1 MAQVPVGD
9 LRVAFIEAA
18 CWHGTLERAEAMLVE
33 HPELRSADIHLAA
46 ILGDEAAVR
55 RFIARDPASVTA
67 QSPPWGG
74 DPLNYLGLSKYL
86 RLHPERTEDFVRTA
100 AALLDA
106 GAPAHTG
113 FWTAGEHP
121 EFETALYGA
130 AGVAHNAPLT
140 RLLIERGADP
150 NDEDAVYH
158 APEGHD
164 LGALKVLVE
173 TGRVIPEHL
182 LLMLLRKLDWHDPEG
197 VRYLLTK
204 DIDLGRRWKRAGTAL
219 HHALDRDNSLQIIE
233 LLLDHGADP
242 HAVDRGRTAIALAAR
257 KGRSDVLKALE
268 RRGVTL
274 ELRGVE
280 RLHAALARADATAA
294 HAIAKDEPALLR
306 EVLADGG
313 TLLSE
318 FTLTW
323 NNDGVRL
330 LLELGAPA
338 TARYDGYGYFDIA
351 NDSTALHVAAWML
364 NSELVRLLLER
375 GVPANARDGRGRTPL
390 MLAVKA
396 CVDSYWTERR
406 TPEPARLLLE
416 AGASLEGVGIP
427 TGYDELDD
435 VLRHYEKR
443 GAKDRRA

>member
-1 MAQVPVGD
+1 MAEVPVD
-9 LRVAFIEAA
+9 ELRAAFIRAA
-18 CWHGTLERAEAMLVE
+18 CWHGTLERAESMLAA
-33 HPELRSADIHLAA
+33 HPELRSADIHIAA
-46 ILGDEAAVR
+46 ILGDEVAVR
-55 RFIARDPASVTA
+55 RFLARDPASVTA

-86 RLHPERTEDFVRTA
+86 RLHPERTADFVRTA
-100 AALLDA
+100 TALLDA

-113 FWTAGEHP
+113 FWTTGEHP

-164 LGALKVLVE
+164 LDALKVLVE
-173 TGRVIPEHL
+173 TGRVTPENL

-204 DIDLGRRWKRAGTAL
+204 GIDLGRRWKRAGTAL
-219 HHALDRDNSLQIIE
+219 HHALERDNSLQIIE

-242 HAVDRGRTAIALAAR
+242 HAVDRSRTAIALAAR
-257 KGRSDVLKALE
+257 KGRSDVLEALE
-268 RRGVTL
+268 RRGVSL
-274 ELRGVE
+274 DLHGIE

-294 HAIAKDEPALLR
+294 HTIASDEPALLR

-330 LLELGAPA
+330 LLELGVPA

-364 NSELVRLLLER
+364 NAELVKLFLER
-375 GVPANARDGRGRTPL
+375 GVPVNAPDGMGRTPL
-390 MLAVKA
+390 QLAVRA
-396 CVDSYWTERR
+396 CVDSYWMERR

-416 AGASLEGVGIP
+416 AGASADGVGIP
-427 TGYDELDD
+427 TGYAELDD
-435 VLRHYEKR
+435 LLRRYRKPGE
-443 GAKDRRA
+443 

>member
-1 MAQVPVGD
+1 MAQVPVAD

-18 CWHGTLERAEAMLVE
+18 CWHGTLERAEAILAE
-33 HPELRSADIHLAA
+33 HPELRSSNIHIAA
-46 ILGDEAAVR
+46 ILGDEVAVR
-55 RFIARDPASVTA
+55 RFIARDPASVA
-67 QSPPWGG
+67 AKSPPWGG

-100 AALLDA
+100 TALLDA

-113 FWTAGEHP
+113 FWTTGQHP

-130 AGVAHNAPLT
+130 AGVAHNEALT

-158 APEGHD
+158 APEGRD

-173 TGRVIPEHL
+173 TGKVTPENLH
-182 LLMLLRKLDWHDPEG
+182 LMLIRKLDWHDLEG
-197 VRYLLTK
+197 VRYMLAQGLDLT
-204 DIDLGRRWKRAGTAL
+204 RRRARGSPAL
-219 HHALDRDNSLQIIE
+219 HHALERDNSLQIIE

-242 HAVDRGRTAIALAAR
+242 HEVDDGRSAIALAAR
-257 KGRSDVLKALE
+257 KGRSDVLEVFE
-268 RRGVTL
+268 RRGVPL
-274 ELRGVE
+274 EFHGVE
-280 RLHAALARADATAA
+280 RLHAALARADAAGA
-294 HAIAKDEPALLR
+294 HAIANGEPALLR

-330 LLELGAPA
+330 LLELGVPA

-364 NSELVRLLLER
+364 NAELVKLFLER
-375 GVPANARDGRGRTPL
+375 GVPANARDGMGRTPL
-390 MLAVKA
+390 HLAVKA

-416 AGASLEGVGIP
+416 AGASLDGVAIP

-435 VLRHYEKR
+435 VLRRYGKPRE
-443 GAKDRRA
+443 

>member
-1 MAQVPVGD
+1 MAQVPVAD

-18 CWHGTLERAEAMLVE
+18 CWHGTLARAEAMLAE
-33 HPELRSADIHLAA
+33 HPELRSADIHIAA
-46 ILGDEAAVR
+46 ILGDEVAVR
-55 RFIARDPASVTA
+55 RFIARDPTCVTA
-67 QSPPWGG
+67 KSAPWGG
-74 DPLNYLGLSKYL
+74 DALNYLGLSKYL
-86 RLHPERTEDFVRTA
+86 RLHPERTPEFVRTA
-100 AALLDA
+100 TALLDA
-106 GAPAHTG
+106 GAPADTG
-113 FWTAGEHP
+113 FWTEPPHP

-130 AGVAHNAPLT
+130 AGVAHNEPLT

-158 APEGHD
+158 APEGRD

-173 TGRVIPEHL
+173 TGKVTAENL
-182 LLMLLRKLDWHDPEG
+182 GVMLIRKLDWHDLEG
-197 VRYLLTK
+197 VRYMLAQGLDLT
-204 DIDLGRRWKRAGTAL
+204 RKRARGGPAL
-219 HHALDRDNSLQIIE
+219 HHALERDNSLQIIE

-242 HAVDRGRTAIALAAR
+242 HEVDDGRSAIALAAR
-257 KGRSDVLKALE
+257 KGRSDVLEALE
-268 RRGVTL
+268 RRGVPL
-274 ELRGVE
+274 EFHGVE
-280 RLHAALARADATAA
+280 RLHAALARADAAGA
-294 HAIAKDEPALLR
+294 HAIAKGEPALLR

-330 LLELGAPA
+330 LLELGVPA

-364 NSELVRLLLER
+364 NAELVKLFLER
-375 GVPANARDGRGRTPL
+375 GVPANARDGRARTPL
-390 MLAVKA
+390 MLAIKA

-416 AGASLEGVGIP
+416 AGASLDGVAIP
-427 TGYDELDD
+427 SGYAQVDQLLE
-435 VLRHYEKR
+435 RSK
-443 GAKDRRA
+443 GKA

>member
-18 CWHGTLERAEAMLVE
+18 CWHGTLERAEAMLAK
-33 HPELRSADIHLAA
+33 HPGLRNADIHIAA

-55 RFIARDPASVTA
+55 RFIARDPASVRA
-67 QSPPWGG
+67 KAPPWGG

-86 RLHPERTEDFVRTA
+86 RLRPERTEDFVRTA
-100 AALLDA
+100 TALLDA

-113 FWTAGEHP
+113 FWTTGQHP

-158 APEGHD
+158 APEGRD

-173 TGRVIPEHL
+173 TGKVTDENL
-182 LLMLLRKLDWHDPEG
+182 AVMLIRKLDWHDLEG
-197 VRYLLTK
+197 VRYLLAQG
-204 DIDLGRRWKRAGTAL
+204 IDLTRKRARGSPAL
-219 HHALDRDNSLQIIE
+219 HHALERDNSLQIIE
-233 LLLDHGADP
+233 LLLDRGADP
-242 HAVDRGRTAIALAAR
+242 NAVDEGRTAIALAAR
-257 KGRSDVLKALE
+257 KGRSDVLGALAQ
-268 RRGVTL
+268 RGVPL
-274 ELRGVE
+274 DLHGIE
-280 RLHAALARADATAA
+280 RLHAALARADAAAA
-294 HAIAKDEPALLR
+294 HAIASDEPALLR

-330 LLELGAPA
+330 LLELGVPA

-351 NDSTALHVAAWML
+351 NDSSALHVAAWML
-364 NSELVRLLLER
+364 NAELVKLFLER
-375 GVPANARDGRGRTPL
+375 GVPPNTADGKGRTPL
-390 MLAVKA
+390 HLAVKA

-416 AGASLEGVGIP
+416 AGASLDGVGIP
-427 TGYDELDD
+427 TGYAELDD
-435 VLRHYEKR
+435 VLGRYGKP
-443 GAKDRRA
+443 RASS

>member
-1 MAQVPVGD
+1 MAQVPVD
-9 LRVAFIEAA
+9 DPRVAFIEAA
-18 CWHGTLERAEAMLVE
+18 CWHGALERAEAMLAE
-33 HPELRSADIHLAA
+33 HPELRNADIHIAA

-67 QSPPWGG
+67 KSPPWGG

-100 AALLDA
+100 TALLDA

-113 FWTAGEHP
+113 FWTTGQYP

-130 AGVAHNAPLT
+130 AGVAHNEPLT

-158 APEGHD
+158 APEGHNLD
-164 LGALKVLVE
+164 ALKVLVE
-173 TGRVIPEHL
+173 TGRITPENL
-182 LLMLLRKLDWHDPEG
+182 LLMLIRKLDWHDYEG
-197 VRYLLTK
+197 VRYLLARGASLT
-204 DIDLGRRWKRAGTAL
+204 GKRSRGSPAL
-219 HHALDRDNSLQIIE
+219 HHALERDNSLQIVE

-242 HAVDRGRTAIALAAR
+242 HEVDDGRSAIALAAR
-257 KGRSDVLKALE
+257 KGRSDVLEALE
-268 RRGVTL
+268 RRGVSL
-274 ELRGVE
+274 DFHGVE
-280 RLHAALARADATAA
+280 RLHAALARADAAAA
-294 HAIAKDEPALLR
+294 HAIASDEPALLR

-330 LLELGAPA
+330 LLELGVPA

-364 NSELVRLLLER
+364 NAELVKLFLER

-390 MLAVKA
+390 QLAAKA

-416 AGASLEGVGIP
+416 AGASADGVGIP
-427 TGYDELDD
+427 TGYAELDD
-435 VLRHYEKR
+435 VLRRYGKPPVSS
-443 GAKDRRA
+443 